1 MSSGVRRRAELAPE
15 LTDGE
20 QTEHVRGAA
29 HQPTVEPWPRGI
41 SRRASMRISDVLAAL
56 QLEFPAVTTSKLR
69 FWEEQGLVRPV
80 RTSAGYRQYSPA
92 DVERLRYVLRMQRD
106 RYMPLKVIAEHL
118 AALDAGIDDE
128 APSPARLAAR
138 DGETTGPAS
147 RWTVGSLAAEA
158 GGEPGVVED
167 RVTAGVVR
175 SGPLGA
181 LDLYSRDVVLAAA
194 RLAEHGIDARHLR
207 VFRTAADRQAD
218 LVEQVVAPVRGQR
231 SAASRARAAT
241 LAAEVGELCTQM
253 HTALVRAAVAGME
266 P

>member
-1 MSSGVRRRAELAPE
+1 MSAGARRPALVDDRADVHGPE
-15 LTDGE
+15 AGRPSPR
-20 QTEHVRGAA
+20 HAVA
-29 HQPTVEPWPRGI
+29 EPWPRGI

-69 FWEEQGLVRPV
+69 FWEEQGLVAPV

-118 AALDAGIDDE
+118 AALDAGVDDE
-128 APSPARLAAR
+128 APSPARLASR

-147 RWTVGSLAAEA
+147 RWTVDSLAGEA
-158 GGEPGVVED
+158 GVDPAFVEEL
-167 RVTAGVVR
+167 VTAGVLR

-181 LDLYSRDVVLAAA
+181 LDLYARDVVLAAA

-207 VFRTAADRQAD
+207 SFRTAADRQAD

-253 HTALVRAAVAGME
+253 HTALVRAAVAGLE